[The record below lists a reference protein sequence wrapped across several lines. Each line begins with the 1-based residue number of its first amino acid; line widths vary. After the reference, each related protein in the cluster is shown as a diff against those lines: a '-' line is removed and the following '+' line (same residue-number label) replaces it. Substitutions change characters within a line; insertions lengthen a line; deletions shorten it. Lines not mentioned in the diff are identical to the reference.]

1 MLRLHIFYLEQCFRR
16 RLQIFPRMTFTY
28 LLEMNWFSSKG
39 LLNDQYDQQ
48 TERISTR
55 TFIIALIV
63 TFVFLFIYVSAV
75 NITSVYTVSL
85 PTFQQ
90 FNDLNLQHA
99 ESLSCP
105 CSKISSNYRAYIH
118 LTYSLH
124 PVCKSIYVTERWRQF
139 ITFTT
144 ESIAFVDF
152 RMMGS
157 LMFQGIQSLCELVK
171 KIIDSSTA
179 QFLSNMYISTT
190 ATPKHAFESYMNA
203 SIEQFIASTTKTFT
217 WSLELIRS
225 TTQFNPLLSGLM
237 TNFFIDRLGSTTNTF
252 SAPFI
257 YGDCNCAFKRT
268 CVVQQGLYHNY
279 SLSNVW
285 HIPGL
290 YRGCF
295 VLEALMQSHLGCF
308 YNQTCLQELQYN
320 LLPEVAM
327 NVTPLD
333 RLMLSRFTPDTT
345 LEIIVNNLMVDEW
358 KQSVQHDKYF
368 DICRPLECSYIV
380 TRRRSIILIVTTVI
394 GLFGG
399 LVTTLRLIVPH
410 IVWIIRWKLKA
421 RPRIFSGQFLL
432 QL

>member
-1 MLRLHIFYLEQCFRR
+1 M
-16 RLQIFPRMTFTY
+16 TY
-28 LLEMNWFSSKG
+28 LLEMNWFPSKG
-39 LLNDQYDQQ
+39 LLSNPYDQQ

-63 TFVFLFIYVSAV
+63 TFVFLFIYISAV
-75 NITSVYTVSL
+75 NITSVITVSL
-85 PTFQQ
+85 PTYQQ
-90 FNDLNLQHA
+90 FNDLCLLHA

-124 PVCKSIYVTERWRQF
+124 HVCKSIYVTERWRQF
-139 ITFTT
+139 ISPTT
-144 ESIAFVDF
+144 EPIAFVDF
-152 RMMGS
+152 RTMGS
-157 LMFQGIQSLCELVK
+157 LMFQGIQSLCELVTS
-171 KIIDSSTA
+171 IINSSTA
-179 QFLSNMYISTT
+179 QFLSNIYISTT

-203 SIEQFIASTTKTFT
+203 SIEQFIASTTKTFI

-237 TNFFIDRLGSTTNTF
+237 TNFFIDRLGATTSTF
-252 SAPFI
+252 SGPFI

-268 CVVQQGLYHNY
+268 CVVQQGLYQNY

-295 VLEALMQSHLGCF
+295 ILEALLQSHLECF
-308 YNQTCLQELQYN
+308 YSQTCLQELQYN
-320 LLPEVAM
+320 LRPEITM
-327 NVTPLD
+327 NVTLLD
-333 RLMLSRFTPDTT
+333 QSMLSRFSPDTT
-345 LEIIVNNLMVDEW
+345 LEIIVNSLMVDEW
-358 KQSVQHDKYF
+358 KQSVQHEKYF
-368 DICRPLECSYIV
+368 DICRPLECSYTV

-399 LVTTLRLIVPH
+399 LVTTMRLLVPR

-421 RPRIFSGQFLL
+421 RPRTFSGQF
-432 QL
+432 